1 MCHVRLLMED
11 WFDTANQQ
19 MLEKYDAQFSRHEH
33 GWSSK
38 FQTVGAVSFN
48 FQIIYTSFELWMKM
62 LCINRTLW
70 ETVGAMRPPASTLTP
85 PVQF

>member
-33 GWSSK
+33 GWCPE
-38 FQTVGAVSFN
+38 FQTVGAVSFDC
-48 FQIIYTSFELWMKM
+48 QI
-62 LCINRTLW
+62 
-70 ETVGAMRPPASTLTP
+70 STL
-85 PVQF
+85 F